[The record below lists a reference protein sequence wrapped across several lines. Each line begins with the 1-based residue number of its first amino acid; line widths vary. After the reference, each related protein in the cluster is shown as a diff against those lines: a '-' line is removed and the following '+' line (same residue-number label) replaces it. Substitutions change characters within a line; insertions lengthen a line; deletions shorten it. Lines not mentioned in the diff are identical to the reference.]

1 MLYMFCSLENLQ
13 EYLSLIPL
21 VTIIQIH
28 TLKQWFWIVHYQN
41 SCIYW
46 WNFCQYL
53 YYHFISNEFTNWITD
68 GNASSIKLSSV
79 IFCLSVSPSIIIK
92 KYLLLMDLLARKTC
106 QNVFYL
112 LHFVDIFLGKLVI
125 TDINNICNFV
135 GDYLKIL
142 F

>member
-41 SCIYW
+41 SCIYQ

-53 YYHFISNEFTNWITD
+53 YYHFISNEFTNWIMD
-68 GNASSIKLSSV
+68 GNASSIKLLSV
-79 IFCLSVSPSIIIK
+79 IFCLSVSSSIIIK
-92 KYLLLMDLLARKTC
+92 K
-106 QNVFYL
+106 
-112 LHFVDIFLGKLVI
+112 IFI
-125 TDINNICNFV
+125 TDGFTGEKNMPKCFLPTSFRRYFPREACHNRH
-135 GDYLKIL
+135 K
-142 F
+142 